1 MLKLR
6 FKGRP
11 MPSNE
16 ERVYLSIGSN
26 IYPRVANIQEALTRL
41 RALNAVDVLATS
53 HWYETEPWGNR
64 DQANFYNVSVALTT
78 TLTPDELLDQLHEIE
93 QALHRQRLI
102 HWGPRTIDLDIIF
115 WGARQIHT
123 ATLTIPH
130 AQAAHRNFVLLP
142 TQEIAAGDPVVG
154 PQVDALI
161 AQNQDQSWIKKVR
174 NVSELDD

>member
-1 MLKLR
+1 
-6 FKGRP
+6 
-11 MPSNE
+11 MPSNQ
-16 ERVYLSIGSN
+16 ERVYLSVGSN
-26 IYPRVANIQEALTRL
+26 IHPRVQNIQRALRLL
-41 RALNAVDVLATS
+41 RAVAAITVVATS

-78 TLTPDELLDQLHEIE
+78 TLTPDELLAELHVIE
-93 QALHRQRLI
+93 QALHRRRLI

-123 ATLTIPH
+123 PLLTVPH

-142 TQEIAAGDPVVG
+142 TQEIAADDPLVG
-154 PQVDALI
+154 PQVDRLVAK
-161 AQNQDQSWIKKVR
+161 NQDQSWIKKVR